1 MELLRELAMDN
12 RLVITSI
19 HQPREEIFQ
28 MFTHVMLFYEG
39 RMLFF
44 GSQQQLQAFF
54 TLHGLVVPKGM
65 SSADFMGTCT
75 THTHTHTHHSRVNAR
90 LTRVRCCA

>member
-1 MELLRELAMDN
+1 MELLKELAMDN
-12 RLVITSI
+12 RLVVTSI

-39 RMLFF
+39 RMLFL
-44 GSQQQLQAFF
+44 GTQPQLKAFF

-65 SSADFMGTCT
+65 SSADYMGEC
-75 THTHTHTHHSRVNAR
+75 HNRMHVSGYVVSCVSQR
-90 LTRVRCCA
+90 